1 MDDLNLEFKSKLQKL
16 FIEKK
21 FSTLE
26 FEIESLGDIKNL
38 EDENLYLYA
47 ISKSLNPTSKKNDYI
62 LALDLFIQ
70 AYKKNKKNLEPL
82 YNSVVVSLKAEK
94 YKDTIKILL
103 EALESNPKNEKI
115 IDGLAKLNNVLGNME
130 ESYNFYKLLFEI
142 NPNQVHSRQTFLTL
156 LNYHPLI
163 DQNEYLKQCRLY
175 TSIIEKNIKNNFNK
189 QKIKNK
195 KIKLGFFSSD
205 LRKHSVSYFLKDLI
219 KNIDKK
225 EFEIIAF
232 SNVDKSLNDEM
243 TIELKKSFDY
253 WHDVINYKDL
263 ELVDFIRK
271 KNLNIIIDLNG
282 YTFGNRSNV
291 FAERVAPIQVTWLG
305 YCNSTGLK
313 NMDYLIT
320 DQNLIKKD
328 EENLYSEKIIYMPN
342 IWNSMS
348 EPSNLPEV
356 SVAPSDKNKIF
367 TFGSFNNFQKISSK
381 TISIWSNILNNTS
394 SRIILKNSI
403 MNNDEINQNLIE
415 KFLKNNVKEDKI
427 QIINFQ
433 KKSLDHLSLYD
444 QIDLA
449 LDTFPYNGVTT
460 TFESVLMGVP
470 VLTIKGFNFN
480 SRCGESIN
488 KNLKLENFI
497 AEDYSDY
504 YLKALNFY
512 KNKNYLSN
520 LRKSLRD
527 RVISSPLF
535 NNKDFAL
542 IFSEKMKEI
551 WENSLK
557 D

>member
-1 MDDLNLEFKSKLQKL
+1 
-16 FIEKK
+16 
-21 FSTLE
+21 
-26 FEIESLGDIKNL
+26 
-38 EDENLYLYA
+38 
-47 ISKSLNPTSKKNDYI
+47 
-62 LALDLFIQ
+62 
-70 AYKKNKKNLEPL
+70 
-82 YNSVVVSLKAEK
+82 
-94 YKDTIKILL
+94 
-103 EALESNPKNEKI
+103 
-115 IDGLAKLNNVLGNME
+115 
-130 ESYNFYKLLFEI
+130 
-142 NPNQVHSRQTFLTL
+142 
-156 LNYHPLI
+156 
-163 DQNEYLKQCRLY
+163 
-175 TSIIEKNIKNNFNK
+175 
-189 QKIKNK
+189 
-195 KIKLGFFSSD
+195 
-205 LRKHSVSYFLKDLI
+205 
-219 KNIDKK
+219 
-225 EFEIIAF
+225 
-232 SNVDKSLNDEM
+232 
-243 TIELKKSFDY
+243 
-253 WHDVINYKDL
+253 
-263 ELVDFIRK
+263 
-271 KNLNIIIDLNG
+271 
-282 YTFGNRSNV
+282 
-291 FAERVAPIQVTWLG
+291 
-305 YCNSTGLK
+305 
-313 NMDYLIT
+313 
-320 DQNLIKKD
+320 
-328 EENLYSEKIIYMPN
+328 
-342 IWNSMS
+342 
-348 EPSNLPEV
+348 
-356 SVAPSDKNKIF
+356 
-367 TFGSFNNFQKISSK
+367 
-381 TISIWSNILNNTS
+381 
-394 SRIILKNSI
+394 

-535 NNKDFAL
+535 NNKHFAL